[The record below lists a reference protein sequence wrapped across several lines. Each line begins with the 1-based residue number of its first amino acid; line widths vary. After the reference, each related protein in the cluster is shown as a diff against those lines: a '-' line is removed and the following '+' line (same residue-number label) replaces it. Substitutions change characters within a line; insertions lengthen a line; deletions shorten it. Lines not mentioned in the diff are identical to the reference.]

1 MRYHI
6 KPPGGF
12 LWDSLTTDSLTSEI
26 EKGRLQGDWKIRRE
40 GDSTTHTVDELCREE
55 SGRKGERSAAAPK
68 LDSSGNAAS
77 NLPVEAAAPPRRTM
91 FYLLSYFLIATFLWR
106 VLTAANEF
114 DSPELV
120 YFSIGLDVLCVV
132 ALIGSKMQIS
142 RAAPPAQPPWI
153 AGNLLF
159 FLALIAGL
167 GLLAI
172 RFGGGTESWWTG
184 HVRYEL
190 LPRR

>member
-12 LWDSLTTDSLTSEI
+12 LWESLTTDSLISEV
-26 EKGRLQGDWKIRRE
+26 EHGRLQGDWKIRLE
-40 GDSTTHTVDELCREE
+40 DDSTDYTVDELCQKEAGIR
-55 SGRKGERSAAAPK
+55 GEREPGASK
-68 LDSSGNAAS
+68 LDSGGNAAS
-77 NLPVEAAAPPRRTM
+77 DSQAQGSAPRRTM
-91 FYLLSYFLIATFLWR
+91 FYLLSVILIATFLWR
-106 VLTAANEF
+106 AFTAAHEF
-114 DSPELV
+114 DSRELV

-132 ALIGSKMQIS
+132 ALILQKIQIS
-142 RAAPPAQPPWI
+142 RAMSPDDAPWA

-159 FLALIAGL
+159 FVALVAGL

-172 RFGGGTESWWTG
+172 RFGGGTASWWTG
-184 HVRYEL
+184 HASYEL